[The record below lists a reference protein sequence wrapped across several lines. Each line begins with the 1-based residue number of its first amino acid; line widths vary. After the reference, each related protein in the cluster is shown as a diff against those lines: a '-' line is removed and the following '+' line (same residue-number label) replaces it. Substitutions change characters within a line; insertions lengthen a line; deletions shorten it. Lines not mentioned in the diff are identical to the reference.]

1 MSENNITIH
10 GFESITK
17 NLHVAKIE
25 ASEEELSSLFL
36 ETLKNNKTDS
46 IDAEIFAK
54 TISDTYEIE
63 DNSLIAEILNEISD
77 NDVENS
83 KLTIFDFQIQ
93 EEYDKQSKQIYE
105 ATAGQ
110 VGTDE
115 QSFYEVLNNE
125 DLTGNDWA
133 NIIQSYENLY
143 GRNLIDD
150 IDADFS
156 GISESGFR
164 NEIMNKI
171 SSKLL
176 ESLDDTNVLNVI
188 CKELHSA
195 LSPITLMNNKE
206 VMDTNKADD
215 FIVNLLNTSDD
226 KLASILK
233 NYSFA
238 TGFDLISEISS
249 NSNIKKADKDLI
261 LQRLNSASTNIINNI
276 STTTELNLDH
286 YDLEDKNKAYSIN
299 LLIQG
304 LNNSLSD
311 FKNQNNQDGAISG
324 NFNLMKSLTGLGISS
339 EDIAATLSEQENI
352 IRELTNALNGKSDK
366 YSTFEEAYR
375 KLTGVEYNEENIIK
389 FKENSNNYGIAY
401 NALQSAQTFE
411 NSIQKAKSMEDL
423 IDLYTNYYG
432 DEKSGINALNEYLS
446 ETYKNGNFDVTQ
458 TRVSNVEVVK
468 NPETNENEI
477 KVTYTYRDLS
487 YDEYGNEIW
496 QDATREDVINPK
508 DAQNYIY
515 YSDNAGCTLP
525 EKNKYITEAQ
535 AKIEECFGASIETLQ
550 QNYYTS
556 KQNALGGADKLEERI
571 NQYCQSQKGFIDK
584 LASIA
589 QIGGLI
595 TIATGAA
602 VSFVNPPLG
611 IGIMSAG
618 KYTALGGM
626 FGDNILEGIDGL
638 SSRDGLTKEDV
649 KNLVKETAQ
658 EIGFL
663 ALGSGINN
671 IAEIAQ
677 TGSLEALKALGL
689 TEKSATV
696 LSWLVEGGV
705 DMSLSVLSDL
715 VITGD
720 LNLENN
726 SMQVLMGILTGV
738 ASAKTN
744 SYKANV
750 QEEQLLKLQSGELEL
765 EEVETNLKGAG
776 FSEKEISAFEN
787 RYKSGELF
795 NKLFNIPNG
804 NSKIDY
810 SNIVTT
816 RETFINFPKGTK
828 LEPNIETKVAAGT
841 VVEIG
846 STKLNLDDLN
856 LTPGKTITIGRS
868 ADISIGN
875 DGSISRQH
883 LQVTATESG
892 YIIKDLNSTNGT
904 KIAFSPLVLRHGDG
918 NITIHKNISSDTY
931 KNLFDSCYSNS
942 RQQANGDCYLLSSI
956 NALYENPYGRNAI
969 LNCFQEMPDGSLKV
983 KLPNGKYTF
992 DMNSIMREVQSRPDQ
1007 YSATNKGLQA
1017 LEYVFGIERF
1027 DKLPTSVKK
1036 ELLLNNQDAVSY
1048 RSGGLTKEVM
1058 QMFGLDTT
1066 ETNISSM
1073 VRYLSNPNNWQN
1085 KNSVFT
1091 IATKRTPSGGGD
1103 NTYWYRNLD
1112 LAGNHMYLAQPRIVN
1127 GKVVVDIKNPWHS
1140 NQISC
1145 TLSLDDIVK
1154 LGCFDYFSITQVK

>member
-17 NLHVAKIE
+17 NLQDVKIE

-54 TISDTYEIE
+54 TISDTYGIE
-63 DNSLIAEILNEISD
+63 DNSQIAEILNEISD
-77 NDVENS
+77 NDGENS

-115 QSFYEVLNNE
+115 KSFYEVLNNE

-156 GISESGFR
+156 GISESGLR

-176 ESLDDTNVLNVI
+176 ESLDDTSVLNVI

-195 LSPITLMNNKE
+195 LSPTTLMNNKE
-206 VMDTNKADD
+206 VMDTNKADE

-226 KLASILK
+226 KLESILK
-233 NYSFA
+233 NYNFA
-238 TGFDLISEISS
+238 TGLDLISEISS

-261 LQRLNSASTNIINNI
+261 LQRLNSVSTNIINNI
-276 STTTELNLDH
+276 STTTELNLDD

-324 NFNLMKSLTGLGISS
+324 NFNLIKSLTGLGISS

-366 YSTFEEAYR
+366 YSTFEEAYK

-389 FKENSNNYGIAY
+389 FKENSNNYAIAY

-411 NSIQKAKSMEDL
+411 NSIPKAKSMEDL

-496 QDATREDVINPK
+496 QDATREEVINPK

-515 YSDNAGCTLP
+515 YSDTAGCTLP
-525 EKNKYITEAQ
+525 KKNKYVSEAQ

-556 KQNALGGADKLEERI
+556 KQDALGTADKLEERI

-584 LASIA
+584 LASIV

-611 IGIMSAG
+611 VGIMSAG
-618 KYTALGGM
+618 KYAALGGM

-663 ALGSGINN
+663 ALGCGINS

-744 SYKANV
+744 SLKQAKIEELNQKFENGEIEPAQFNEFLSDYFEPKEIFELQKEYLEFENDINV
-750 QEEQLLKLQSGELEL
+750 RELA
-765 EEVETNLKGAG
+765 KGAG
-776 FSEKEISAFEN
+776 YDFDDTQLEAIGRLMS
-787 RYKSGELF
+787 
-795 NKLFNIPNG
+795 
-804 NSKIDY
+804 
-810 SNIVTT
+810 SNILDYDAFSIVKKGLSLEKCNDFIELYNSGIKNTELLIQTLESGWSKEHWDIYRKIVSDNGYNIYSDIQSYDKGINYNWSCDELNKYRNLLSQGRQPEVAGILATKGLTNEEIKIKIAQLGLKEYQHTIFCNLQMRSAQSAEKAAEIFRANGQEALAEFILHGYDDLSVPAETDMILCRYELSTDSYNISYKVGEEFSVNTFYSTT
-816 RETFINFPKGTK
+816 SDISENSWAATTWMNDMKRSNSYTTNKQEQYKFEIHIPKGTPIVTGDDIMSEVLLK
-828 LEPNIETKVAAGT
+828 YGSKFKVTGFDET
-841 VVEIG
+841 
-846 STKLNLDDLN
+846 TK
-856 LTPGKTITIGRS
+856 
-868 ADISIGN
+868 
-875 DGSISRQH
+875 
-883 LQVTATESG
+883 
-892 YIIKDLNSTNGT
+892 
-904 KIAFSPLVLRHGDG
+904 
-918 NITIHKNISSDTY
+918 TY
-931 KNLFDSCYSNS
+931 
-942 RQQANGDCYLLSSI
+942 
-956 NALYENPYGRNAI
+956 
-969 LNCFQEMPDGSLKV
+969 
-983 KLPNGKYTF
+983 T
-992 DMNSIMREVQSRPDQ
+992 
-1007 YSATNKGLQA
+1007 
-1017 LEYVFGIERF
+1017 LEY
-1027 DKLPTSVKK
+1027 
-1036 ELLLNNQDAVSY
+1036 
-1048 RSGGLTKEVM
+1048 
-1058 QMFGLDTT
+1058 
-1066 ETNISSM
+1066 IS
-1073 VRYLSNPNNWQN
+1073 
-1085 KNSVFT
+1085 
-1091 IATKRTPSGGGD
+1091 
-1103 NTYWYRNLD
+1103 
-1112 LAGNHMYLAQPRIVN
+1112 
-1127 GKVVVDIKNPWHS
+1127 
-1140 NQISC
+1140 
-1145 TLSLDDIVK
+1145 
-1154 LGCFDYFSITQVK
+1154 